1 MPIVLPDGS
10 WGHYKQE
17 SDGDINKGA
26 DNLVAAAKTRTDQI
40 SKWDR
45 LVASAFLQ
53 LDIAKGLTFKT
64 IGSYNYFTKVMMDIP
79 LIILVH
85 LVRRT
90 VRTVILSIRIRTRRL
105 P

>member
-1 MPIVLPDGS
+1 MPSITS

-64 IGSYNYFTKVMMDIP
+64 IGSYNYFTKGYDGY
-79 LIILVH
+79 
-85 LVRRT
+85 T
-90 VRTVILSIRIRTRRL
+90 VRTVIISIRIRTRRL